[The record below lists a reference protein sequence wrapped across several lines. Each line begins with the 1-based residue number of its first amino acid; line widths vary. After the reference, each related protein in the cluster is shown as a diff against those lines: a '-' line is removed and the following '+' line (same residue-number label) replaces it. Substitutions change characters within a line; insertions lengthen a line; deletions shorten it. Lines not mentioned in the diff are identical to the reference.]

1 MVRILK
7 RDEKIVLIKVLY
19 VLIIALINAF
29 LIHDLTKINFVYQ
42 YILGVPDIFILVML
56 LVYLMLV
63 DNQRIKNKRL
73 GIV

>member
-19 VLIIALINAF
+19 VLIIGVINSF

-56 LVYLMLV
+56 LVYFMV
-63 DNQRIKNKRL
+63 VEDQHIKNKRL